1 MGIGSVENK
10 GVIGNRMTLEKE
22 PKWCTL
28 TSEDNIPTNHSG
40 YFLRERTEQ
49 VRQLPLS
56 NLAWGGKKQ
65 ETVPISPNKINVL
78 AWENPEFS
86 CYPAGYENICVRT
99 WNSHICKRYQ
109 M

>member
-56 NLAWGGKKQ
+56 NLAWGVKNRKQ
-65 ETVPISPNKINVL
+65 FQLAPIKLMS
-78 AWENPEFS
+78 
-86 CYPAGYENICVRT
+86 
-99 WNSHICKRYQ
+99 
-109 M
+109 